1 MALQASAIVD
11 VRPGCARAALGL
23 PARLRVEP
31 MAVRTATDPTV
42 LTRVLDSKAAAPA
55 H

>member
-1 MALQASAIVD
+1 MALQAFAIVN
-11 VRPGCARAALGL
+11 VCPGCARAALGL

-31 MAVRTATDPTV
+31 MAVRIATDPTV
-42 LTRVLDSKAAAPA
+42 LTGVLNSNAAAPA